1 MTKTMWADF
10 DNKSFFLQLDD
21 VTLDYVRSI
30 IKKEEWKLFC
40 DSLDGKTF
48 VLKRKFDSLKDAKS
62 YADQNDVE
70 FSE

>member
-10 DNKSFFLQLDD
+10 DNKSFFLQLSD
-21 VTLDYVRSI
+21 TTFDYARDIMKTEDWV
-30 IKKEEWKLFC
+30 LFC

-48 VLKRKFDSLKDAKS
+48 VLKKKFSSLQDAKS
-62 YADQNDVE
+62 YAEQNDVE